1 MFGDNGGRGP
11 TADVGPST
19 AVVAVALILGA
30 VWLCI
35 RHTMLALFGVVVAA
49 MLAVVFWL
57 LFGGDSI
64 LAHPLFGLVV
74 IAIGA
79 AIGASSGRH
88 RR

>member
-1 MFGDNGGRGP
+1 MFGDKGDRGP
-11 TADVGPST
+11 SANVGPST
-19 AVVAVALILGA
+19 AVVAVTLVLGV

-35 RHTMLALFGVVVAA
+35 RHTMLALFCVIVAVV
-49 MLAVVFWL
+49 LAFVFWL

-64 LAHPLFGLVV
+64 LAHPLFGLVA

-79 AIGASSGRH
+79 AIGSSSNRD